1 MGEYVWLSPF
11 AVPLKLSQ
19 HCLLIGYTP
28 LHFVMFK
35 IKKEELP
42 DNRMKFLMDMVQVQS
57 GIPVETAFI
66 NTGLSSKRC
75 GSCTYTGLDEM
86 AKEKNIESGPGDR
99 KLQKT
104 SVWQQRKEGHIGREE
119 RPEEKVP
126 GEAGTQTIRKKY
138 YKVKGNNTLG

>member
-1 MGEYVWLSPF
+1 
-11 AVPLKLSQ
+11 
-19 HCLLIGYTP
+19 
-28 LHFVMFK
+28 MFK

-42 DNRMKFLMDMVQVQS
+42 DNRMKFLMDVVQVQS

-138 YKVKGNNTLG
+138 YKAKGNNTLG